1 MPSSP
6 LCLATCPERLLSSV
20 VDVPLANSVTEFCSL
35 TLLTSTVLA
44 VHVCAACV
52 KGAGVVILVG
62 GIADDMNDDDDD
74 DEVVV
79 VGRTVVGRTVVGV
92 GLSRHFRTPT
102 SSSGQSS
109 TGKIVLKN
117 LFTVDSL
124 LTL

>member
-1 MPSSP
+1 M
-6 LCLATCPERLLSSV
+6 
-20 VDVPLANSVTEFCSL
+20 
-35 TLLTSTVLA
+35 
-44 VHVCAACV
+44 
-52 KGAGVVILVG
+52 ILVG
-62 GIADDMNDDDDD
+62 GITDDMNDDD

-79 VGRTVVGRTVVGV
+79 VGRTVVGRAVVGV

-109 TGKIVLKN
+109 SGKIIVLKN

>member
-1 MPSSP
+1 M
-6 LCLATCPERLLSSV
+6 
-20 VDVPLANSVTEFCSL
+20 
-35 TLLTSTVLA
+35 
-44 VHVCAACV
+44 
-52 KGAGVVILVG
+52 KGALVTILVVG
-62 GIADDMNDDDDD
+62 GGGWLVADDMNDDDD

-79 VGRTVVGRTVVGV
+79 VGRTVVGRAVVGV

-109 TGKIVLKN
+109 SGKIVLKN

>member
-1 MPSSP
+1 M
-6 LCLATCPERLLSSV
+6 
-20 VDVPLANSVTEFCSL
+20 
-35 TLLTSTVLA
+35 
-44 VHVCAACV
+44 
-52 KGAGVVILVG
+52 ILVG
-62 GIADDMNDDDDD
+62 GITDDMNDDD

-109 TGKIVLKN
+109 SGKIIVLKN